1 MVVRKTL
8 VVVLVVIVLLILA
21 IGAGYILLTS
31 GPPPGAAPTVTSTS
45 PDDAV
50 TGVPVDTKVLATF
63 SKAMDPST
71 ITTSTFLL
79 KQGTTAVS
87 GFVGYVG
94 LTATFDPASDL
105 AASTAYTAT
114 ITTGAKDASGR
125 ALAVDF
131 VWSFTT
137 GQIPDTTSPRV
148 SFTSPAVGATGVPI
162 NTKVLATFSEAMDS
176 STITMSTFTLK
187 RGTTSG
193 SGTVR
198 SEEHTSELQSRL

>member
-50 TGVPVDTKVLATF
+50 TGVPINTKVLATF

-79 KQGTTAVS
+79 KQGTTAVPGLVS
-87 GFVGYVG
+87 YAG
-94 LTATFDPASDL
+94 LTAIFDPAGNF
-105 AASTAYTAT
+105 ASNTTYTAT
-114 ITTGAKDASGR
+114 ITTG
-125 ALAVDF
+125 
-131 VWSFTT
+131 
-137 GQIPDTTSPRV
+137 
-148 SFTSPAVGATGVPI
+148 
-162 NTKVLATFSEAMDS
+162 
-176 STITMSTFTLK
+176 
-187 RGTTSG
+187 
-193 SGTVR
+193 
-198 SEEHTSELQSRL
+198 